1 VIRLLDAPLNKIFI
15 ERLVEKALDEDLGS
29 GDITTCCIV
38 GPSGKTATGSLVARQ
53 GGILCGIRIFEST
66 VRRLDAEVK
75 YEGGLRDGDE
85 FRTGDTIRRVTADAA
100 ALLSAERVGLNFLQH
115 LSGIAT
121 LTSRYVKAIEGT
133 KAKITD
139 TRKTL
144 PGLRLL
150 EKYAV
155 RCGGGMNH
163 RFNLSDM
170 VLIKD
175 NHIAYAGGITEA
187 VNLVRQSASHTLKI
201 EVEVGSLNQ
210 VKEALDSQADV
221 IMLDNMNIGDM
232 CEAVAA
238 IGGKALVEAS
248 GNVSL
253 ENVREVAECGVDI
266 ISIGRLTHSAAG
278 VDISLDFEPGV

>member
-1 VIRLLDAPLNKIFI
+1 MISLLNTPLNKIFI
-15 ERLVEKALDEDLGS
+15 DRLVGKALEEDLGT

-38 GPSGKTATGSLVARQ
+38 GPSGKQAAGNLVARQ
-53 GGILCGIRIFEST
+53 GGILCGIQIFELT
-66 VRRLDAEVK
+66 IRFLDSEALF
-75 YEGGLRDGDE
+75 EGGLQDGGE
-85 FRTGDTIRRVTADAA
+85 FKTGDIIRRVKGDAC

-133 KAKITD
+133 NAKITD

-150 EKYAV
+150 AKYAV
-155 RCGGGMNH
+155 RCGGGSNH

-201 EVEVGSLNQ
+201 EVEVNDLNQ
-210 VKEALDSQADV
+210 VKEALDSQVDV
-221 IMLDNMNIGDM
+221 IMLDNMNVGDM
-232 CEAVAA
+232 CSAVAS
-238 IGGKALVEAS
+238 IGGSTLVEAS
-248 GNVSL
+248 GNISL

-266 ISIGRLTHSAAG
+266 ISIGRLTHSAAI
-278 VDISLDFEPGV
+278 VDISLEFETGA

>member
-1 VIRLLDAPLNKIFI
+1 MISLLNAPLNKIFI
-15 ERLVEKALDEDLGS
+15 DRLVEKALEEDLGT

-38 GPSGKTATGSLVARQ
+38 GPSGKPAAGNLVARQ
-53 GGILCGIRIFEST
+53 GGILCGIQLFELT
-66 VRRLDAEVK
+66 VRYLDSEVSF
-75 YEGGLRDGDE
+75 EGGLQDGGE
-85 FRTGDTIRRVTADAA
+85 FKTGDIIRRVKGGAG

-121 LTSRYVKAIEGT
+121 LTSRYVKTIEGT
-133 KAKITD
+133 QAKITD
-139 TRKTL
+139 TRKTI

-155 RCGGGMNH
+155 RCGGGNNH
-163 RFNLSDM
+163 RFSLSDM

-201 EVEVGSLNQ
+201 EVEVNGLNQ
-210 VKEALDSQADV
+210 VKEALDSQVDV

-232 CEAVAA
+232 CSAVAS
-238 IGGKALVEAS
+238 IGGSALVEAS
-248 GNVSL
+248 GNISL

-266 ISIGRLTHSAAG
+266 ISIGRLTHSAAV
-278 VDISLDFEPGV
+278 VDISLDFETGV

>member
-1 VIRLLDAPLNKIFI
+1 MISLLNAPLNKIFI
-15 ERLVEKALDEDLGS
+15 DRLVEKALDEDLGT

-38 GPSGKTATGSLVARQ
+38 GPSGKPAAGNLVARQ
-53 GGILCGIRIFEST
+53 GGILCGIRIFELT
-66 VRRLDAEVK
+66 IRYLDSEAMF
-75 YEGGLRDGDE
+75 EGGLQDSGE
-85 FRTGDTIRRVTADAA
+85 FKTGDTIRRVKGDAG

-133 KAKITD
+133 QAKITD
-139 TRKTL
+139 TRKTI

-155 RCGGGMNH
+155 RCGGGSNH
-163 RFNLSDM
+163 RFSLSDM

-201 EVEVGSLNQ
+201 EVEVNGLNQ
-210 VKEALDSQADV
+210 VKEALDSQVDV

-232 CEAVAA
+232 CSAVAS

-248 GNVSL
+248 GNISL

-266 ISIGRLTHSAAG
+266 ISIGRLTHSAAV
-278 VDISLDFEPGV
+278 VDISLDFETGA